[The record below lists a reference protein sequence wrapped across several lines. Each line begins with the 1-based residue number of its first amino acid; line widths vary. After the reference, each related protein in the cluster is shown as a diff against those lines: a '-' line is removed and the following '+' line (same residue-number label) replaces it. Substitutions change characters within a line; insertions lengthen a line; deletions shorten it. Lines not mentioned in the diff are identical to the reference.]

1 LARRVSLPPHAVPI
15 AAFGIVAVG
24 LLAAAPL
31 LSRSLRQETRRRAES
46 ELGAIAELK
55 AAQIGHWRADHIR
68 VVGFGAAYPAV
79 RATVEA
85 ASRGVLDRALGG
97 HASEVLGQL
106 GELQH
111 YERLAVVADDGV
123 EVTGWTAPGRS
134 RIEPAAALIDEA
146 LNATDGTASELR
158 LDPSNRPYLDVAA
171 AVLTEHGKSF
181 VLFARADAAA
191 LFTDVLERWPVP
203 SQTAAG
209 SLGIREGDWI
219 TLLVPLSSVAIGH
232 PGVERIPASDLRRP
246 VVKAFGGASGLIE
259 GLDFAGHPIFV
270 ASREIPETR
279 WRVQAKIE
287 VAEMAAPLRRPL
299 GIIYGLG
306 GALLAAA
313 AVMLILSGRQQR
325 ARALLDARLRDAQ
338 ERLALA
344 VTGTHGVWDWD
355 LVRGVLHLE
364 PPLEL
369 PGGPPTAE
377 LSGTVEEILA
387 RVVHPDDT
395 PGVRERVEA
404 HLRGETPVLDV
415 EHRLPASGG
424 PAWIRVRGR
433 VSRRTP
439 EGQPLRFAAVVSDV
453 TERRQMQAQLEL
465 SQRMAGLGT
474 LAAGV
479 AHEINNPLASVSAN
493 LEYVAQRVEGDVDL
507 ATVVAEAQDGA
518 ERVRDVVRGLRA
530 FSAPTGRERRPAD
543 VRGELEA
550 AIRLARNEI
559 RHRARLEVDVGDL
572 PLVEAGAH
580 ELGQVF
586 LNLLLNAAQAI
597 PEGRAEENL
606 IEVVARRTPEGAASI
621 SIRDSGVGIP
631 PQVLERI
638 FEPFFTT
645 KPLGVGTG
653 LGLAIAHR
661 IVVDAGGRIEVET
674 QLGRGSAFRV
684 VLPPARAALAPAV
697 TAPATPAPSA
707 APIHVLIVDD
717 DPLVIRAVGRILG
730 PGFEVTTS
738 PSAADALAR
747 IERGEGFQAV
757 LCDLMMPQMT
767 GMELHARVAARDP
780 AMARRMIFMTGGA
793 FTEAAARFVAESRA
807 PCFDKPFEPALLRA
821 AVERAAAA

>member
-1 LARRVSLPPHAVPI
+1 
-15 AAFGIVAVG
+15 
-24 LLAAAPL
+24 
-31 LSRSLRQETRRRAES
+31 
-46 ELGAIAELK
+46 
-55 AAQIGHWRADHIR
+55 
-68 VVGFGAAYPAV
+68 
-79 RATVEA
+79 
-85 ASRGVLDRALGG
+85 
-97 HASEVLGQL
+97 
-106 GELQH
+106 
-111 YERLAVVADDGV
+111 
-123 EVTGWTAPGRS
+123 
-134 RIEPAAALIDEA
+134 
-146 LNATDGTASELR
+146 
-158 LDPSNRPYLDVAA
+158 
-171 AVLTEHGKSF
+171 
-181 VLFARADAAA
+181 
-191 LFTDVLERWPVP
+191 
-203 SQTAAG
+203 
-209 SLGIREGDWI
+209 
-219 TLLVPLSSVAIGH
+219 
-232 PGVERIPASDLRRP
+232 
-246 VVKAFGGASGLIE
+246 
-259 GLDFAGHPIFV
+259 
-270 ASREIPETR
+270 
-279 WRVQAKIE
+279 
-287 VAEMAAPLRRPL
+287 
-299 GIIYGLG
+299 
-306 GALLAAA
+306 
-313 AVMLILSGRQQR
+313 
-325 ARALLDARLRDAQ
+325 
-338 ERLALA
+338 
-344 VTGTHGVWDWD
+344 
-355 LVRGVLHLE
+355 
-364 PPLEL
+364 
-369 PGGPPTAE
+369 
-377 LSGTVEEILA
+377 
-387 RVVHPDDT
+387 
-395 PGVRERVEA
+395 
-404 HLRGETPVLDV
+404 
-415 EHRLPASGG
+415 
-424 PAWIRVRGR
+424 
-433 VSRRTP
+433 
-439 EGQPLRFAAVVSDV
+439 
-453 TERRQMQAQLEL
+453 
-465 SQRMAGLGT
+465 MAGLGT